1 MEKLTKKEEEIMY
14 IIWKLKKV
22 LVHDIIE
29 QLTEEPKPPYST
41 VSSVVRILE
50 KKGFVMHKAYGKTHE
65 YYPAISKAKYLKGS
79 FKSLIDR
86 YFEGS
91 YKQMVSFLV
100 EQDNL
105 NDEEAAEIQQLIDEK
120 LKKK

>member
-22 LVHDIIE
+22 LVHDIID
-29 QLTEEPKPPYST
+29 LMPEPKPPYST
-41 VSSVVRILE
+41 VSSVVRILQ
-50 KKGFVMHKAYGKTHE
+50 KKGFVTHKAYGKTHE

-100 EQDNL
+100 EEDNL
-105 NDEEAAEIQQLIDEK
+105 NDDEAEEIQKLIDEK

>member
-29 QLTEEPKPPYST
+29 ELPEPKPPYST
-41 VSSVVRILE
+41 VSSVVRILD
-50 KKGFVMHKAYGKTHE
+50 KKGFLTHKAYGKTHE

-100 EQDNL
+100 EEDNL
-105 NDEEAAEIQQLIDEK
+105 NEEEAEEIQKLIDEK